1 MNAPPSVSDR
11 AESPATFAAAKKV
24 MMIVARRM
32 RNPTV
37 PAVAGSIRRKSI
49 GPSDRPAAR
58 ASDHPRISITTTLA
72 IRTGSARSGPK
83 ISLRCV

>member
-11 AESPATFAAAKKV
+11 ADSPAMFAAAKKV
-24 MMIVARRM
+24 MRIVARRI

-37 PAVAGSIRRKSI
+37 PAVAGSIRRKSS

-58 ASDHPRISITTTLA
+58 ASDQPRLSITTTLA
-72 IRTGSARSGPK
+72 MRTGSARPGPK